1 MEGAAHLEVPAF
13 ERWDEEAELV
23 VVGGGLA
30 GHCAAIEAA
39 DGGAQVLL
47 LEKEPAVGG
56 STVLSGGSFAFAGT
70 ELQRRNGVED
80 SDALLF
86 EDLRRVGENGND
98 VAVVQAY
105 VAGQLDTYHWLA
117 GNGVA
122 FDKLFLAAGHS
133 VPRAHSRNP
142 REVLEILAGV
152 AARSKRVTTRTATP
166 VRRLVRPRIDGP
178 VEGVMVEHEG
188 NFRAIRA
195 ARGVLLASGGFS
207 RNDRLLKLFAPSQ
220 AATMRAGGA
229 GNTGD
234 GLVMAWHLGAGM
246 RDMGFIKGTFGG
258 HPGAKPGEHALMLPI
273 YVGAIA
279 VNAKGERFISES
291 KSYKLIGDAVLKQP
305 DAIGYQVFDQR
316 IYDKGT
322 PGIPTMAF
330 QDKHA
335 LGQVLSAPTL
345 EALAARLGVDA
356 AGLARTVAEYN
367 AAVDGG
373 EDTRFGR
380 GGLSMEYGKL
390 ARIDAPP
397 FYGYPSRSVVVA
409 TYCGL
414 AVDPQMRVH
423 DVFDEPIGNL
433 YAAGELIGGLHGNA
447 YMTGSSL
454 GKAAIFGRVAARA
467 ALAPG
472 PSRGTSAP
480 A

>member
-1 MEGAAHLEVPAF
+1 MDGVEPHDVPRF
-13 ERWDEEAELV
+13 ERWDEEAQLV

-30 GHCAAIEAA
+30 GHCAALEAA
-39 DGGAQVLL
+39 AAGAEVLL
-47 LEKEPAVGG
+47 LEKEAEVGG

-86 EDLRRVGENGND
+86 EDLRSVGENAND
-98 VAVVQAY
+98 EAVVRAY
-105 VAGQLDTYHWLA
+105 VAHQLGTYHWLA
-117 GNGVA
+117 EQGVV

-142 REVLEILAGV
+142 REVIDILAGT
-152 AARSKRVTTRTATP
+152 ALRSRRVTTRCASP
-166 VRRLVRPRIDGP
+166 VRRLIRPAVDGP
-178 VEGVMVEHEG
+178 VEGVFAEVEG
-188 NFRAIRA
+188 RVRAIRA
-195 ARGVLLASGGFS
+195 RRGVVLASGGFS

-220 AATMRAGGA
+220 AGTMRAGGP

-246 RDMGFIKGTFGG
+246 RDMGYIKGTFGG
-258 HPGAKPGEHALMLPI
+258 HPDAGPGEHALMLPI

-279 VNAKGERFISES
+279 VNSRGERFIAES
-291 KSYKLIGDAVLKQP
+291 KSYKLIGDAVLGQP
-305 DAIGYQVFDQR
+305 GAIGFQIFDQR

-330 QDKHA
+330 QAKHA
-335 LGQVLSAPTL
+335 FGQVLSAPTL
-345 EALAARLGVDA
+345 AELATRLGIDA
-356 AGLARTVAEYN
+356 RGLERTVAEYN
-367 AAVDGG
+367 AAVDAG
-373 EDTRFGR
+373 EDNRFGR

-397 FYGYPSRSVVVA
+397 FYGYPSRSVIVA

-414 AVDPQMRVH
+414 SVDAQMRVR
-423 DVFDEPIGNL
+423 DVFDEPIPNL
-433 YAAGELIGGLHGNA
+433 HAAGELIGGLHGNA

-454 GKAAIFGRVAARA
+454 GKAAIFGRIAARS
-467 ALAPG
+467 ALAA
-472 PSRGTSAP
+472 SRPRA
-480 A
+480 AAAA